1 MKKCLSAVW
10 MYLLKNLP
18 MEVQSIQD
26 ARYLHPA
33 LHGSAK
39 ALEAMERLALEVF
52 NGLGDK
58 AFQSVW

>member
-1 MKKCLSAVW
+1 
-10 MYLLKNLP
+10 